1 LDVRKSL
8 NDYNYYIGS
17 ATLASDYET
26 TTECVINY
34 IKKTFDYGNDIGIEL
49 KELTPNDKDKW
60 KVSMK
65 FSMSSDELVI
75 IELLRAI
82 KEYNQNFQEHCYSM
96 SIILDSLRSLL
107 NLRQREGKT
116 LQDWTKRFKTARDIF
131 ESHLGG
137 PMILTKIVEMSV
149 DFDPL
154 DSKKVK
160 RCEEREFEISFAF
173 LYLENADRSTLL
185 TGHNTQQ

>member
-1 LDVRKSL
+1 
-8 NDYNYYIGS
+8 
-17 ATLASDYET
+17 
-26 TTECVINY
+26 
-34 IKKTFDYGNDIGIEL
+34 
-49 KELTPNDKDKW
+49 
-60 KVSMK
+60 
-65 FSMSSDELVI
+65 
-75 IELLRAI
+75 
-82 KEYNQNFQEHCYSM
+82 M
-96 SIILDSLRSLL
+96 SIVLNSLRSLL

-137 PMILTKIVEMSV
+137 PMILTKIVEMSI